1 MFTRGTQADLV
12 DSTETADTGV
22 GASDSSSEDDD
33 EPPTVEATD
42 EARKEVAFNFFKE
55 FVEDPLTAT
64 ALVQA
69 LRKSKFAFPVG
80 QGITMKCGE
89 DFIKAEVSKRLK

>member
-33 EPPTVEATD
+33 EPSTEEAAD
-42 EARKEVAFNFFKE
+42 EAREKVAFKLSKE
-55 FVEDPLTAT
+55 FFADPLTAT
-64 ALVQA
+64 ALIQV
-69 LRKSKFAFPVG
+69 LRKCKFVFTAHR
-80 QGITMKCGE
+80 
-89 DFIKAEVSKRLK
+89 A